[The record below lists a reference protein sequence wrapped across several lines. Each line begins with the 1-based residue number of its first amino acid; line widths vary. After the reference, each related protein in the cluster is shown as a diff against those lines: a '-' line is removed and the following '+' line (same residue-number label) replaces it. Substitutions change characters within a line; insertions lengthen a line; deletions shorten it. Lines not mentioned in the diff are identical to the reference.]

1 MYLYENTLLNTVLEK
16 VASVRLYTGVER
28 LYKKIEN
35 FDYRL
40 KKIREII
47 PSHSPKFV
55 FVHFLFPHPPYL
67 LSEECKPID
76 FEIIRKTKE
85 ETSYI
90 KQLECVNK
98 TIKELV
104 NEILSKSKRKT
115 IIVIQSDE
123 GPFLPKG
130 YFRDEKYLEN
140 IGNDPYV
147 VHGKIFN
154 AFYFP
159 NKDADGIVDYSSLKI
174 NDSSTPVNTFRFI
187 FNYYFGTNLKILQD
201 KSFVYQDVNHP
212 YKFIDVTKRVK

>member
-1 MYLYENTLLNTVLEK
+1 MQIKAEAKKYGFVLK
-16 VASVRLYTGVER
+16 
-28 LYKKIEN
+28 
-35 FDYRL
+35 D
-40 KKIREII
+40 
-47 PSHSPKFV
+47 
-55 FVHFLFPHPPYL
+55 
-67 LSEECKPID
+67 D
-76 FEIIRKTKE
+76 FEQE
-85 ETSYI
+85 VTSLYN
-90 KQLECVNK
+90 KLRGGERVFSRVNK